1 MHTVYTSYSLDSA
14 AVSTIIFTTSST
26 IIVEIFISSYVRTSY
41 AVLEDVVLLV
51 HIVLLYDSIAS
62 YCYTYY
68 PRRDLCRILRALS
81 TLRIH

>member
-1 MHTVYTSYSLDSA
+1 MQYCAYCMYMQLYMHTVYTSYSLDSA

-51 HIVLLYDSIAS
+51 HIVLLYDSILLHVS
-62 YCYTYY
+62 ET
-68 PRRDLCRILRALS
+68 
-81 TLRIH
+81 